1 MEVTI
6 GTVLSWVVVGALSGS
21 IVGYILKGRKGGYGI
36 WKNLAIGLVGAV
48 IGWFIFLNLLN
59 LDFGLR
65 SIQVTAADLVAGI
78 VGAFIFVGIIAMMS
92 RGKGKKD
99 A

>member
-6 GTVLSWVVVGALSGS
+6 GTVLSWVIVGALSGS
-21 IVGYILKGRKGGYGI
+21 IVGYVLKGRKSGYGL

-48 IGWFIFLNLLN
+48 IGWFIFLYLLK

-65 SIQVTAADLVAGI
+65 EIKVTAADLVAGI
-78 VGAFIFVGIIAMMS
+78 VGAFIFVGIIAIMS
-92 RGKGKKD
+92 KGKGKK
-99 A
+99 AA